1 MDEARPHQSEFLKT
15 LIEKSNRKNKSALRN
30 IYESI
35 NKKHVRGSQR
45 KSSRRRQPK
54 KYIELGENTRSKE
67 AMSEAPKPP
76 QHSIANHELPEP
88 DKAARGSV
96 QSRQVKPRDKEKD
109 AEAKRGETPAK
120 GKRKAEVKYS
130 FPLSTKTKDIRE
142 GINLGYYF
150 SSQFMRN
157 KHGRYPSSKNP
168 KSLNSVNFTEN
179 FFDPRQPKQKKMQT
193 KLNTSHDRVHNS
205 HLKNF
210 SRNKGVRS
218 KHKKAILARNEPSL
232 LTPSNLLFTNTQRTS
247 SIENSKK
254 KHFLLSSFSRN
265 KSGKKVS
272 AYNHRTELAPER
284 AKKESKTPTNY
295 MSVNYSKPLDNLYL
309 QGSSSAKR
317 NTSTM
322 TPVGRNDKKKYELK
336 LFSEKKNLQET
347 TLKTLREQTASAA
360 KDKSRVASKDRSKEE
375 VSAIKRQK
383 SADKE
388 KNSEAKRRATKKV
401 KLSIQTGENASL
413 HTINQNFNKKKG
425 IRSECGSGLEDCL
438 ATQKE
443 NTDEKKKAKK
453 IQEYL
458 DLLRSKCGASD
469 SQFAPE
475 TRDIRAR
482 VVGCFKNWRSTSL
495 AEFFDFKSNKSLYK
509 IKVI

>member
-45 KSSRRRQPK
+45 KSSRKHQPK
-54 KYIELGENTRSKE
+54 KFIELDEDTRSKE
-67 AMSEAPKPP
+67 ATSEAPRVLP
-76 QHSIANHELPEP
+76 QHSIANHELPDP
-88 DKAARGSV
+88 DKGTRGSV
-96 QSRQVKPRDKEKD
+96 QSRKAKKRDTKTKGGED
-109 AEAKRGETPAK
+109 TAKS
-120 GKRKAEVKYS
+120 KRADELKYS

-142 GINLGYYF
+142 GISLGYYF

-157 KHGRYPSSKNP
+157 KPGRYPSSKNP

-210 SRNKGVRS
+210 SRNKAIQS
-218 KHKKAILARNEPSL
+218 KQKKAPRGRNEASL

-265 KSGKKVS
+265 KSGKKIS
-272 AYNHRTELAPER
+272 AYNHRTEIAPEKP
-284 AKKESKTPTNY
+284 KKVSKTPTNY

-309 QGSSSAKR
+309 QGGSSGKR
-317 NTSTM
+317 GTSTL
-322 TPVGRNDKKKYELK
+322 TPLSRLEKKKYELK
-336 LFSEKKNLQET
+336 LFSEKKNLREPSK
-347 TLKTLREQTASAA
+347 KTLR
-360 KDKSRVASKDRSKEE
+360 DKTNTDA
-375 VSAIKRQK
+375 
-383 SADKE
+383 
-388 KNSEAKRRATKKV
+388 KNSSKKTPKETQEIDFSKIDETKQNNKNDTNKESQQKKREQKKV

-413 HTINQNFNKKKG
+413 HTINHNFSKKKATRG
-425 IRSECGSGLEDCL
+425 DCDAAIEDCL

-443 NTDEKKKAKK
+443 NTDEKKKAQK
-453 IQEYL
+453 IQEYVEQ
-458 DLLRSKCGASD
+458 LRTKCGLRD
-469 SQFAPE
+469 NQFAPE
-475 TRDIRAR
+475 TKEIRTR
-482 VVGCFKNWRSTSL
+482 VMGCFKNWKSTSL

-509 IKVI
+509 IKVT